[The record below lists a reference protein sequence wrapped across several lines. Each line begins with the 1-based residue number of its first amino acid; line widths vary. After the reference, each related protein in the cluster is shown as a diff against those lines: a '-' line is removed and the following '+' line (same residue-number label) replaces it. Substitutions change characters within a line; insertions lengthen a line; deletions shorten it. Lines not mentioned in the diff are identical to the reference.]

1 MKHAIKEYLT
11 SDFPLLSLIDMF
23 KYRRS
28 FALEHPEFFPIDG
41 IAVFSGPQGSGKT
54 LSMVRFARD
63 LMDAFPGLLVCSNVD
78 FNESRY
84 KGRVVPFEGIDSL
97 ISLNNDYSG
106 VLYLIDE
113 MHLLFNS
120 LESKEMPLDVF
131 QEISQQRKQRK
142 AIVGTSQKFTRLA
155 KPFREQFK
163 YVIDCHN
170 YFGFLQRNFVL
181 LGEGAV
187 EKDGR
192 LYADSLGS
200 YYFLH
205 TKELYLAYDTYAKV
219 SKGSSFRPDT
229 VYDDPVNLM
238 RRGRSRR

>member
-1 MKHAIKEYLT
+1 MIHPICDYLK
-11 SDFPLLSLIDMF
+11 SDFPLLSLFDVF
-23 KYRRS
+23 RYRRD
-28 FALEHPEFFPIDG
+28 FARQHPEFFPLDG
-41 IAVFSGPQGSGKT
+41 ITVFSGPQGSGKT
-54 LSMVRFARD
+54 LSMVRMARD
-63 LMDAFPGLLVCSNVD
+63 LMDVFPGLLVCSNVE

-84 KGRVVPFEGIDSL
+84 KTRVFPFEGIESL
-97 ISLNNDYSG
+97 ISLSNGYAG

-163 YVIDCHN
+163 YVVDCHC
-170 YFGFLQRNFVL
+170 FLGTFQRNAVL

-187 EKDGR
+187 EKDGK
-192 LYADSLGS
+192 LYADCLGHYHFIHS
-200 YYFLH
+200 
-205 TKELYLAYDTYAKV
+205 KELYLAYDTYAKV
-219 SKGSSFRPDT
+219 SKGTSFRS
-229 VYDDPVNLM
+229 DPVYGDPVSIM
-238 RRGRSRR
+238 GRRSKRR

>member
-1 MKHAIKEYLT
+1 MSHSIKRFLN
-11 SDFPLLSLIDMF
+11 SDFPLLSLLDVF

-28 FALEHPEFFPIDG
+28 FALEHPEYFPIDG

-54 LSMVRFARD
+54 LSMVRLARD
-63 LMDAFPGLLVCSNVD
+63 LMDEFPGLIVCSNVD
-78 FNESRY
+78 FNEARY
-84 KGRVVPFEGIDSL
+84 KGRVERFNGIDSL
-97 ISLNNDYSG
+97 LSLSNGYSG

-142 AIVGTSQKFTRLA
+142 AIIGTSQKFTRLA

-163 YVIDCHN
+163 YVIDCHC
-170 YFGFLQRNFVL
+170 YFGCFQRNFL
-181 LGEGAV
+181 LSGEDAV

-192 LYADSLGS
+192 LFADCLGT
-200 YYFLH
+200 YHFLH

-219 SKGSSFRPDT
+219 SKGSSFRS
-229 VYDDPVNLM
+229 DPVYGDPLDIM
-238 RRGRSRR
+238 RRGNRRR